1 MVLIDVFVFFQC
13 KSRSLHSMVLIDVFV
28 FSSLN
33 PGQSLHSVVLIDVFV
48 FFQCKSR
55 SIIAFCGSN

>member
-13 KSRSLHSMVLIDVFV
+13 KSR
-28 FSSLN
+28 
-33 PGQSLHSVVLIDVFV
+33 SLHSVVLIDVFV

-55 SIIAFCGSN
+55 SIIAFYGSN